1 MDIVWNPEKARSNLK
16 KHGDRFA
23 DAETVLFDLN
33 ALTREDMES
42 EGEQRFV
49 TVGMDALGHILVV
62 VYAYR
67 GEDIRLISARP
78 ATRIERMQYEEG
90 I

>member
-1 MDIVWNPEKARSNLK
+1 VDVLWDPGKARVNLK
-16 KHGDRFA
+16 KHGVRFS
-23 DAETVLFDLN
+23 DAETVLFDPN

-42 EGEQRFV
+42 EGEQRFI
-49 TVGMDALGHILVV
+49 TVGMDSLGRILIV

-67 GEDIRLISARP
+67 GEDIRLISARS
-78 ATRIERMQYEEG
+78 ATKSERMQYEEE